1 MFRVLRQN
9 EVDLSRSFIP
19 ASLFHPNIQN
29 KIIPIAVF
37 NVCCS
42 KSSFLQPKHSK
53 NDRTPLLLY
62 LQKLYFFF
70 FNMHDIQQVV
80 RRFTNQYPIE

>member
-29 KIIPIAVF
+29 KIIPIAVL

-42 KSSFLQPKHSK
+42 KSSFSQPKHSK
-53 NDRTPLLLY
+53 NDRTSLLLY
-62 LQKLYFFF
+62 LQKLYF

-80 RRFTNQYPIE
+80 RRFTNQYPIK